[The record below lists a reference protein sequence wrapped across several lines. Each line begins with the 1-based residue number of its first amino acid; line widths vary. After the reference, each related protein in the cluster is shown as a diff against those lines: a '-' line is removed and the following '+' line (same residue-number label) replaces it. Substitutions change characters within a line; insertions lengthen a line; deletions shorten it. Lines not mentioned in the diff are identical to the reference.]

1 MAENIIDQ
9 VISIA
14 GNAKEVRP
22 AMTFAFQA
30 FATLTKVMKKYTHYP
45 AEELEW
51 IATTTFNRAVD
62 FYCASQDEA
71 SRRWAGRA
79 ISLANVGDDDGQLH
93 QLLQNKYLGL
103 AWDR

>member
-9 VISIA
+9 VLSIA
-14 GNAKEVRP
+14 RNAKATKSIGCIQKP
-22 AMTFAFQA
+22 A
-30 FATLTKVMKKYTHYP
+30 HYP

-62 FYCASQDEA
+62 FYCASQDDA
-71 SRRWAGRA
+71 CRRWAEKA
-79 ISLANVGDDDGQLH
+79 ISLAALGDDEGQLH